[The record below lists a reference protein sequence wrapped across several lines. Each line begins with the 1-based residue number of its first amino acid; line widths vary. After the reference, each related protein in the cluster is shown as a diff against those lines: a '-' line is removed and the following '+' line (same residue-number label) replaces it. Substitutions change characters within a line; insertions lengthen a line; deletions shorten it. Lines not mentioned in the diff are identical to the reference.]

1 MAEFNSVLSTYMYE
15 MLEYR
20 AALGYSKKTYYY
32 QLLSLDRFISE
43 KYPQATTITQPMIT
57 DWLLPS
63 PKDKLT
69 TRKRRA
75 RIARIFS
82 EYLNSVGIDAY
93 MVPKGYVNG
102 KRFFKP
108 LILTDEELSDLFEQ
122 IDRIDNPA
130 YDILKR
136 ATAAVMFRLIYTCG
150 LRPGEA
156 LRLRKENID
165 LATGEIHIVE
175 TKCKKERIVVMSSD
189 MLALMK
195 RFTLQTV
202 LSGRNSVYVFSNP
215 DGEPYSSSWAQK
227 IIKTCLRKA
236 NPDTPDE
243 QLPCIRTYDLRH
255 RFASATLC
263 RWLDEGKNLYNMLPY
278 LRTYMGHNS
287 LTDTARYIHILP
299 ENLLRS
305 KGIDWRTV
313 NSAIPEAE
321 EWDD

>member
-1 MAEFNSVLSTYMYE
+1 MAEFKSALSSYMYE

-20 AALGYSKKTYYY
+20 AALGYSEKTYFYE
-32 QLLSLDRFISE
+32 LLSLDHFISE
-43 KYPQATTITQPMIT
+43 KYPQETTITRPIIT

-75 RIARIFS
+75 RTARIFA

-93 MVPKGYVNG
+93 IVPKGYLNV
-102 KRFFKP
+102 KRSFKP
-108 LILTDEELSDLFEQ
+108 LILTDEELSGLFEQ
-122 IDRIDNPA
+122 IDRIDNPTN
-130 YDILKR
+130 DNLKR
-136 ATAAVMFRLIYTCG
+136 STAAVMFRLIYTCG

-156 LRLRKENID
+156 LRLKKENVN
-165 LATGEIHIVE
+165 LETGEIHIVK
-175 TKCKKERIVVMSSD
+175 TKCKKERIVVMSTD

-195 RFTLQTV
+195 RYTLQTV
-202 LSGRNSVYVFSNP
+202 LSGRESIYVFSSP
-215 DGEPYSSSWAQK
+215 DGEPYNSTWARN
-227 IIKTCLRKA
+227 IIKSCLQKA
-236 NPDTPDE
+236 NPDIPDE
-243 QLPCIRTYDLRH
+243 LLSRIRPYDLRH

-278 LRTYMGHNS
+278 LRTYMGHYS
-287 LTDTARYIHILP
+287 LSDTARYIHILP

-305 KGIDWRTV
+305 KGIDWKSV